1 MLKLHTFYRQFD
13 GTEREDRFMPIK
25 NVAEPTSLF
34 VVFQQLTQVRAQQR
48 YFRDREAQLLAL
60 AEVGFQQLEERN
72 Q

>member
-1 MLKLHTFYRQFD
+1 
-13 GTEREDRFMPIK
+13 MPIK